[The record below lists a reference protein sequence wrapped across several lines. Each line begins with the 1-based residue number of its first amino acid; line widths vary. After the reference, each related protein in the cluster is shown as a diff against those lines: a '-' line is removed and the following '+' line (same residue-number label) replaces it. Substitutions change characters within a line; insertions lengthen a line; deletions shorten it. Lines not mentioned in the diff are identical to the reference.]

1 MPLQDLDLVTVG
13 IDDKEEF
20 GKQGAL
26 AEELLHPRRFQT
38 LRLEPAVLGLEI
50 LDGEGDMA
58 IAVAELVGPLTVV
71 VDRQLDFEIGRL
83 ISQIDQ
89 REAVKRETVR
99 DLKSEARL

>member
-1 MPLQDLDLVTVG
+1 
-13 IDDKEEF
+13 
-20 GKQGAL
+20 
-26 AEELLHPRRFQT
+26 
-38 LRLEPAVLGLEI
+38 
-50 LDGEGDMA
+50 MA